1 MIKLSLKQ
9 TKSSVRQEFLNSK
22 LGRRESMTGDFF
34 QGGRGGGLALILS
47 LCDRGVEIKFCLMR
61 RGV

>member
-1 MIKLSLKQ
+1 M
-9 TKSSVRQEFLNSK
+9 R
-22 LGRRESMTGDFF
+22 GDFF
-34 QGGRGGGLALILS
+34 QEGEGGGGWLALILS